1 MSDTS
6 TKSHDEMTEEERRT
20 AGEGR
25 VWEDPGGGEVIYD
38 PTADAAAT
46 DEDDEF
52 LAAVVS
58 AVGAKLGL
66 DDINSKLALLIHQS
80 GIGTES
86 VEDLVADETVTA
98 ATEAPAEAGS
108 RIDALEAR
116 VSQLEEMLAE
126 MIASE
131 VENVR
136 PLPAVTA
143 SAEGEGDEPEP
154 DPDDE
159 PETEDEPEPADEP
172 EPTDEPEEET
182 TEEE

>member
-38 PTADAAAT
+38 PTADAGTT

-66 DDINSKLALLIHQS
+66 DDINAKLALLIHQS
-80 GIGTES
+80 GVGTEP

-143 SAEGEGDEPEP
+143 SAEGEGEGEP
-154 DPDDE
+154 DEREPDE
-159 PETEDEPEPADEP
+159 PETDEPEETADEPADEP
-172 EPTDEPEEET
+172 EEETPEEE
-182 TEEE
+182 